1 MTANIYWAFLFN
13 VVAEFSA
20 AFAKAFYITPDS
32 TAVSEMTETT
42 ATKSP
47 GWKRAVQ
54 IGLGVLAIALAI
66 YAIVYPGI
74 TLVTLVWIL
83 AIIFLVVGIERVIS
97 GIFVPS
103 GGSRW
108 GTIGLGILVIIL
120 ASIALA
126 FPVGTTVALFL
137 FLGFA
142 LLFDGIARI
151 IHGFGDRT
159 QRGWV
164 RGFHIGVG
172 ALAVIFGGWIIV
184 SPFFGA
190 VLAGLIMGIIL
201 IIVGI
206 QMISAGIAGRET
218 RLRPPGLKR

>member
-1 MTANIYWAFLFN
+1 
-13 VVAEFSA
+13 V
-20 AFAKAFYITPDS
+20 
-32 TAVSEMTETT
+32 ETT
-42 ATKSP
+42 SAKSP
-47 GWKRAVQ
+47 GWMRAAQ
-54 IGLGVLAIALAI
+54 IGLGVLAIILAI
-66 YAIVYPGI
+66 YAIIFPGI
-74 TLVTLVWIL
+74 TLVTLVTIL
-83 AIIFLVVGIERVIS
+83 AIIFLIIGIERVIS

-103 GGSRW
+103 GSRW

-151 IHGFGDRT
+151 IHGFGDKT

-164 RGFHIGVG
+164 RGFYIGVG
-172 ALAVIFGGWIIV
+172 ALAVIFGIMIIV

-201 IIVGI
+201 IIIGIEMIAAGVG
-206 QMISAGIAGRET
+206 GRQT
-218 RLRPPGLKR
+218 RLTAGLKR

>member
-1 MTANIYWAFLFN
+1 M
-13 VVAEFSA
+13 
-20 AFAKAFYITPDS
+20 
-32 TAVSEMTETT
+32 ETT
-42 ATKSP
+42 SAKSP
-47 GWKRAVQ
+47 GWMRAAQ
-54 IGLGVLAIALAI
+54 IGLGVLAIILAI
-66 YAIVYPGI
+66 YAIIFPGI
-74 TLVTLVWIL
+74 TLVTLVTIL
-83 AIIFLVVGIERVIS
+83 AIIFLIIGIERVIS

-103 GGSRW
+103 GSRW

-151 IHGFGDRT
+151 IHGFGDKT

-164 RGFHIGVG
+164 RGFYIGVG
-172 ALAVIFGGWIIV
+172 ALAVIFGIMIIV

-201 IIVGI
+201 IIIGIEMIAAGVG
-206 QMISAGIAGRET
+206 GRQT
-218 RLRPPGLKR
+218 RLTAGLRR

>member
-1 MTANIYWAFLFN
+1 L
-13 VVAEFSA
+13 
-20 AFAKAFYITPDS
+20 
-32 TAVSEMTETT
+32 ETT
-42 ATKSP
+42 SRKSP

-66 YAIVYPGI
+66 YAIIFPGI
-74 TLVTLVWIL
+74 TLVSLVFIL
-83 AIIFLVVGIERVIS
+83 AIIFLIIGIERVIS
-97 GIFVPS
+97 GIFIPS
-103 GGSRW
+103 GSRW

-172 ALAVIFGGWIIV
+172 VLAVIFGGMIIV

-190 VLAGLIMGIIL
+190 VLAGFIMGIIL
-201 IIVGI
+201 IIIGI
-206 QMISAGIAGRET
+206 QMISAGVGGRET
-218 RLRPPGLKR
+218 RLTPPGIKRE

>member
-1 MTANIYWAFLFN
+1 M
-13 VVAEFSA
+13 
-20 AFAKAFYITPDS
+20 
-32 TAVSEMTETT
+32 ETT
-42 ATKSP
+42 SRKSP

-54 IGLGVLAIALAI
+54 IGLGVIAIALAI
-66 YAIVYPGI
+66 YAIIFPGI
-74 TLVTLVWIL
+74 TLVSLVFIL
-83 AIIFLVVGIERVIS
+83 AIIFLIIGIERVIS
-97 GIFVPS
+97 GIFIPS
-103 GGSRW
+103 GSRW

-172 ALAVIFGGWIIV
+172 VLAVIFGGMVIV

-201 IIVGI
+201 ILIGI
-206 QMISAGIAGRET
+206 QMISAGVGGRET
-218 RLRPPGLKR
+218 RLTPPGLKRE

>member
-1 MTANIYWAFLFN
+1 M
-13 VVAEFSA
+13 
-20 AFAKAFYITPDS
+20 
-32 TAVSEMTETT
+32 ETT
-42 ATKSP
+42 SKKSP

-66 YAIVYPGI
+66 YAIIFPGI
-74 TLVTLVWIL
+74 TLVSLVIIL
-83 AIIFLVVGIERVIS
+83 AIIFLIIGIERVIS
-97 GIFVPS
+97 GIFIPS
-103 GGSRW
+103 GSRW

-172 ALAVIFGGWIIV
+172 VLAVIFGGMIIV

-190 VLAGLIMGIIL
+190 VLAGFIMGIIL
-201 IIVGI
+201 IIIGI
-206 QMISAGIAGRET
+206 QMISAGVGGRET
-218 RLRPPGLKR
+218 RLTPPGIKRE

>member
-1 MTANIYWAFLFN
+1 MFH
-13 VVAEFSA
+13 
-20 AFAKAFYITPDS
+20 K
-32 TAVSEMTETT
+32 METT
-42 ATKSP
+42 SRKSP

-54 IGLGVLAIALAI
+54 IGLGVIAIALAI
-66 YAIVYPGI
+66 YAIIFPGI
-74 TLVTLVWIL
+74 TLVSLVFIL
-83 AIIFLVVGIERVIS
+83 AIIFLIIGIERVIS
-97 GIFVPS
+97 GIFIPS
-103 GGSRW
+103 GSRW

-151 IHGFGDRT
+151 IHGFADRT

-172 ALAVIFGGWIIV
+172 VLAVIFGGMVIV

-201 IIVGI
+201 ILIGI
-206 QMISAGIAGRET
+206 QMISAGIGGRET
-218 RLRPPGLKR
+218 RLTPPGLKRE

>member
-1 MTANIYWAFLFN
+1 VN
-13 VVAEFSA
+13 
-20 AFAKAFYITPDS
+20 S
-32 TAVSEMTETT
+32 TS
-42 ATKSP
+42 KSP

-66 YAIVYPGI
+66 YAIVFPGI
-74 TLVTLVWIL
+74 TLVTLVTIL
-83 AIIFLVVGIERVIS
+83 AIIFLIVGIEKVIS
-97 GIFVPS
+97 GIFIPS
-103 GGSRW
+103 RSRW
-108 GTIGLGILVIIL
+108 ATVGLGILVIIL

-126 FPVGTTVALFL
+126 YPVGTTVALFI

-164 RGFHIGVG
+164 RGFSIGVG
-172 ALAVIFGGWIIV
+172 VLAVVFGGLMIV

-190 VLAGLIMGIIL
+190 VLAGLVIAIIL
-201 IIVGI
+201 LIIGI
-206 QMISAGIAGRET
+206 QMISAGIGGRET
-218 RLRPPGLKR
+218 RLTPPGLRK

>member
-1 MTANIYWAFLFN
+1 M
-13 VVAEFSA
+13 
-20 AFAKAFYITPDS
+20 
-32 TAVSEMTETT
+32 ETT
-42 ATKSP
+42 SRKSP

-66 YAIVYPGI
+66 YAIIFPGI
-74 TLVTLVWIL
+74 TLVSLVFIL
-83 AIIFLVVGIERVIS
+83 AIIFLIIGIERVIS
-97 GIFVPS
+97 GIFIPS
-103 GGSRW
+103 GSRW

-172 ALAVIFGGWIIV
+172 VLAVVFGGMIIV

-190 VLAGLIMGIIL
+190 VLAGFIMAIIL
-201 IIVGI
+201 IIIGI
-206 QMISAGIAGRET
+206 QMISAGVGGRET
-218 RLRPPGLKR
+218 RLTPPGLKRE

>member
-1 MTANIYWAFLFN
+1 M
-13 VVAEFSA
+13 
-20 AFAKAFYITPDS
+20 
-32 TAVSEMTETT
+32 ETT
-42 ATKSP
+42 SAKSP
-47 GWKRAVQ
+47 GWMRAAQ
-54 IGLGVLAIALAI
+54 IGLGVLAIILAI
-66 YAIVYPGI
+66 YAIIYPGI
-74 TLVTLVWIL
+74 TLVTLVTIL
-83 AIIFLVVGIERVIS
+83 AIVFLIIGIERVIS

-103 GGSRW
+103 GSRW
-108 GTIGLGILVIIL
+108 GTIGILVIIL

-151 IHGFGDRT
+151 IHGFADKT

-164 RGFHIGVG
+164 RGFYIGVG
-172 ALAVIFGGWIIV
+172 VLAVIFGGMIIV

-201 IIVGI
+201 IIIGIEMIAAGVG
-206 QMISAGIAGRET
+206 GRQT
-218 RLRPPGLKR
+218 RLTAGLKR